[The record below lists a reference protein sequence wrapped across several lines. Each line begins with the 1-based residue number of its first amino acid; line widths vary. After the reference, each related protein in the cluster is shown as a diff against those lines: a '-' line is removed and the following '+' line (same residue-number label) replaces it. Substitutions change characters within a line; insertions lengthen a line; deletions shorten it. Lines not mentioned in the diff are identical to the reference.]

1 MARSIDKQG
10 INLYSNLYIF
20 AKGTEYPEMLSSSGS
35 SDPIIEINKL
45 SKVFSSPDGGTVN
58 ALTDVDLTINRGDIY
73 GIIGM
78 SGAGKTTLVRCMN
91 MLEKP
96 TSGSVIIDGRD
107 LGALT
112 AEELR
117 EVRKSATMIFQHF
130 NLLMQKTVLKNV
142 TFPLEL
148 VKTPKEEARKRAMEL
163 LEIVGLPDKANSYPA
178 HLSGGQK
185 QRVAIARA
193 LATNPKV
200 LLCDEA
206 TSALDPMTTRQILEL
221 LKDINARL
229 GITIVIITHEM
240 GVIREICSHVA
251 VLDGSRV
258 VETGTVEQVFTRPQT
273 AAALR
278 LFYSSD
284 SAGASGEG
292 ATVRL
297 VFEGTK
303 AYEPIISGMINACH
317 APVSILYGS
326 IERIKGK
333 AYGQLVIQLPA
344 DERAARLALE
354 YLELSD
360 VAVEGV
366 GNNVDG

>member
-1 MARSIDKQG
+1 
-10 INLYSNLYIF
+10 
-20 AKGTEYPEMLSSSGS
+20 
-35 SDPIIEINKL
+35 
-45 SKVFSSPDGGTVN
+45 
-58 ALTDVDLTINRGDIY
+58 
-73 GIIGM
+73 M

-91 MLEKP
+91 MLETP
-96 TSGSVIIDGRD
+96 TSGSVIIDGND
-107 LGALT
+107 LGRLSPR
-112 AEELR
+112 ELR

-142 TFPLEL
+142 TFPSSSSERPG
-148 VKTPKEEARKRAMEL
+148 KRPTGARWNFGDRRHAGQGER
-163 LEIVGLPDKANSYPA
+163 LPGAP
-178 HLSGGQK
+178 SGGQK

-221 LKDINARL
+221 LKDINTRL
-229 GITIVIITHEM
+229 GLTIVIITHEM
-240 GVIREICSHVA
+240 GVIREICSKVA
-251 VLDGSRV
+251 VIDGSRL

-273 AAALR
+273 ASALR

-284 SAGASGEG
+284 SAGVVGEG

-303 AYEPIISGMINACH
+303 AYEPILSGMINACH
-317 APVSILYGS
+317 APVSVLYGS

-360 VAVEGV
+360 VIVEGV

>member
-1 MARSIDKQG
+1 MQENSGAQG
-10 INLYSNLYIF
+10 
-20 AKGTEYPEMLSSSGS
+20 
-35 SDPIIEINKL
+35 PIIEIKGL
-45 SKVFSSPDGGTVN
+45 SKVYVGPDGDTFN
-58 ALTDVDLTINRGDIY
+58 ALTDVNLTIERGDIF

-91 MLEKP
+91 MLENP
-96 TSGSVIIDGRD
+96 TSGSVIIDGKD
-107 LGALT
+107 LGKLSPK
-112 AEELR
+112 ELR

-142 TFPLEL
+142 MFPLEL
-148 VKTPKEEARKRAMEL
+148 IGTPKDEARRRALEL
-163 LEIVGLPDKANSYPA
+163 LEIVGMPDKANAYPA

-221 LKDINARL
+221 LKDINTRL
-229 GITIVIITHEM
+229 GLTIVIITHEM
-240 GVIREICSHVA
+240 GVIREICTKVA
-251 VLDGSRV
+251 VIDGSRL
-258 VETGTVEQVFTRPQT
+258 VETGTVEQVFTRPKT
-273 AAALR
+273 ASALR

-284 SAGASGEG
+284 SAGVLGEG
-292 ATVRL
+292 PTVRL

-303 AYEPIISGMINACH
+303 AYEPILSGMINACH
-317 APVSILYGS
+317 APVSVLYGS

-360 VAVEGV
+360 VIVEGV

>member
-1 MARSIDKQG
+1 MQANTG
-10 INLYSNLYIF
+10 
-20 AKGTEYPEMLSSSGS
+20 AEG
-35 SDPIIEINKL
+35 PIIEIRGL
-45 SKVFSSPDGGTVN
+45 SKAYTGPDGGTFN
-58 ALTDVDLTINRGDIY
+58 ALTDVNLTVERGDIF

-91 MLEKP
+91 MLETP
-96 TSGSVIIDGRD
+96 TSGSVIIDGND
-107 LGALT
+107 LGRLSPR
-112 AEELR
+112 ELR

-148 VKTPKEEARKRAMEL
+148 IGTPREEAHRRAMEL
-163 LEIVGLPDKANSYPA
+163 LEIVGMPDKANAYPA

-221 LKDINARL
+221 LKDINTRL
-229 GITIVIITHEM
+229 GLTIVIITHEM
-240 GVIREICSHVA
+240 GVIREICSKVA
-251 VLDGSRV
+251 VIDGSRL

-273 AAALR
+273 ASALR

-284 SAGASGEG
+284 SAGVVGEG

-303 AYEPIISGMINACH
+303 AYEPILSGMINACH
-317 APVSILYGS
+317 APVSVLYGS

-360 VAVEGV
+360 VIVEGV